1 VLSAVQGTLRQ
12 LSVFALATT
21 LLVGGAPACEQK
33 EPEKRPTADFSSQPV
48 VIGVSA
54 ALDGSLADFG
64 KGIRK
69 GALVAESLLN
79 SNGGVRGHRVEV
91 RIGNDMTANDQA
103 QAVAD
108 GFIKAYGTEYVVGV
122 VGPTGSPQAEFIH
135 RAYAEA
141 GLILI
146 SSSAATPTLS
156 AAQEARQR
164 FFFRTTPSHALQ
176 ARALALLAL
185 GPPKG
190 TGAICKKASVVFADD
205 AFGKPIAERFQEEFT
220 KRGGSVIGTPQGIP
234 TDEKQDYKVQAE
246 ASLAA
251 IKAAGTG
258 TDVCQLLVAFPPAGA
273 AYMRKFRE
281 LTKADASRDWTK
293 FATIG
298 ANGLAQASFISK
310 AKNDPNSTSEVS
322 AAEGM
327 YGVQPESNPNT
338 PEFAYFKK
346 LYQLSFPGETPPIYA
361 SNTFDAV
368 ILLALAT
375 QKAGL
380 DENTNSFVRDALFD
394 VSAGGRAYG
403 PSELASALGALRR
416 GEDIDYNG
424 ASGKVDF
431 DDRGDVIADYTIWKV
446 VQGALV
452 SKYEERISAEAL
464 QDP

>member
-1 VLSAVQGTLRQ
+1 VYGPFRHIS
-12 LSVFALATT
+12 ALA
-21 LLVGGAPACEQK
+21 LLATVLVTAASGCEK
-33 EPEKRPTADFSSQPV
+33 KDPETRPSADFSSQPV

-69 GALVAESLLN
+69 GALVAESLIN
-79 SNGGVRGHRVEV
+79 SNGGVRGRRVEV

-103 QAVAD
+103 QSVAD
-108 GFIKAYGTEYVVGV
+108 SFIKAYGSEYVVGV

-141 GLILI
+141 GIILI
-146 SSSAATPTLS
+146 SSSAATPTLTT
-156 AAQEARQR
+156 AQDARQR

-176 ARALALLAL
+176 ARALSLLAL

-190 TGAICKKASVVFADD
+190 TGAVCKKAAVVFADD
-205 AFGKPIAERFQEEFT
+205 AFGRPIAERFQEEFK
-220 KRGGSVIGTPQGIP
+220 KRGGSIIGTPQGVP
-234 TDEKQDYKVQAE
+234 TDEKQDYKPQAE

-251 IKAAGTG
+251 IKVAGAG

-273 AYMRKFRE
+273 AYMRKFRD
-281 LTKADASRDWTK
+281 LTKADSSRDWTK
-293 FATIG
+293 FVTVG

-310 AKNDPNSTSEVS
+310 AKNDPNNQAELS

-368 ILLALAT
+368 LLLALAV

-380 DENTNSFVRDALFD
+380 DDNTNSFVRDALFD
-394 VSAGGRAYG
+394 VSASGRAYG
-403 PSELASALGALRR
+403 PSEFASALGALRR

-452 SKYEERISAEAL
+452 SSYEERISAEAL